1 MKCDVFCFSVNSDE
15 PLDYLCGFGFSMKH
29 SEEFSIIASPS
40 LQIVKQQEHSGG
52 LSGYIEKQCR
62 GVSGSLRE

>member
-1 MKCDVFCFSVNSDE
+1 MKCNAFCFSVNFDE

-29 SEEFSIIASPS
+29 SEGFSNIASPS
-40 LQIVKQQEHSGG
+40 LQIVKQQEHSDG
-52 LSGYIEKQCR
+52 LSGCIEKQCR

>member
-1 MKCDVFCFSVNSDE
+1 MKCDAFCFSVSSDE

-29 SEEFSIIASPS
+29 SEEFSSIAFPS
-40 LQIVKQQEHSGG
+40 LQIMEQQEHSGG

-62 GVSGSLRE
+62 GVSSSLCE